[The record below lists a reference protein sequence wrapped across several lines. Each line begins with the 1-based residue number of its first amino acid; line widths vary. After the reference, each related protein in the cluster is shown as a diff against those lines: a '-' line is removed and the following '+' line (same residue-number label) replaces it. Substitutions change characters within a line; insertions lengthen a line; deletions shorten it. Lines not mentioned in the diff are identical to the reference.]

1 MKKLRKQ
8 WVSAYLYLL
17 FPVVT
22 DIQAD
27 IALTMDLSNPKVV
40 SDTESLSLL
49 LHPQNLVSAITPFS
63 CQIGVT
69 LATIRKMAEANEL
82 FLSKGLITHK
92 QHRKLA
98 DETAS
103 YISNLEGYMKS
114 VETLEKKVKGYSNLV
129 RFVQMFYAQ
138 LVPS

>member
-1 MKKLRKQ
+1 M
-8 WVSAYLYLL
+8 
-17 FPVVT
+17 VT

-27 IALTMDLSNPKVV
+27 IALTMDLSNPTVM
-40 SDTESLSLL
+40 SDTENLSLL
-49 LHPQNLVSAITPFS
+49 LHPHNLVSAIIPFS
-63 CQIGVT
+63 CQIGVA
-69 LATIRKMAEANEL
+69 LATIRKMAEVNEL
-82 FLSKGLITHK
+82 FLSKRLITDK
-92 QHRKLA
+92 QHQKLA

-129 RFVQMFYAQ
+129 CLVTTFYPR

>member
-1 MKKLRKQ
+1 M
-8 WVSAYLYLL
+8 
-17 FPVVT
+17 VT

-27 IALTMDLSNPKVV
+27 IALTMDFSNPKVV
-40 SDTESLSLL
+40 SDSESLSLL
-49 LHPQNLVSAITPFS
+49 LHPQNFVSAIIPFS

-69 LATIRKMAEANEL
+69 LATIRKMAEVNEL
-82 FLSKGLITHK
+82 FLSKRLITNK
-92 QHRKLA
+92 QHQKLA
-98 DETAS
+98 NEAAT

-129 RFVQMFYAQ
+129 CLVTTFYPR

>member
-1 MKKLRKQ
+1 M
-8 WVSAYLYLL
+8 
-17 FPVVT
+17 VT

-40 SDTESLSLL
+40 SDTERLGLL
-49 LHPQNLVSAITPFS
+49 LHPQNLVSAIIPFS

-69 LATIRKMAEANEL
+69 LATIRKMAEVNEL
-82 FLSKGLITHK
+82 FLSKGLITDK
-92 QHRKLA
+92 QHQKLA

-103 YISNLEGYMKS
+103 YISKLEGYMKS

-129 RFVQMFYAQ
+129 CLVTTFYPRFI
-138 LVPS
+138 PS